1 MAFANSPYDVERY
14 EQLLKLAAD
23 MMATVNARACLD
35 PALAAQ
41 LERGWRSQIEAG
53 AKGYVTPKVTVGAI
67 VFNAQDELL
76 LVHSAIRHNWCFP
89 AGMADVGHTAA
100 EVARKEV
107 LEETGL
113 QVTPL
118 HLMGVADSFRRGFD
132 LNTHIYHL
140 QFYCRL
146 DGGELGPQTVE
157 ISEAG
162 FFGRDALPQPLADD
176 GEPWVKR
183 AYDWRLGI
191 NRQPNFD

>member
-1 MAFANSPYDVERY
+1 MAESIDVTAQLARWSQMIASIAQTGLTFSNSPYDVERY
-14 EQLLKLAAD
+14 EQLLELSAD
-23 MMATVNARACLD
+23 MMATINARACLD

-53 AKGYVTPKVTVGAI
+53 PKGYVAPKVTVGAI
-67 VFNAQDELL
+67 VFNTRDELL

-89 AGMADVGHTAA
+89 AGMADVGYTAA

-113 QVTPL
+113 RVTPL

-132 LNTHIYHL
+132 LNTHS
-140 QFYCRL
+140 
-146 DGGELGPQTVE
+146 D
-157 ISEAG
+157 
-162 FFGRDALPQPLADD
+162 DLPQPLADD

-191 NRQPNFD
+191 NRQPNLL